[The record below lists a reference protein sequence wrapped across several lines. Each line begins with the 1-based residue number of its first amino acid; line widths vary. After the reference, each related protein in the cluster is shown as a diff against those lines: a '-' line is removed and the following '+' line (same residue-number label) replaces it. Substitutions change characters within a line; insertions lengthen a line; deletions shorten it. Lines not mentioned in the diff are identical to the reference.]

1 MLASL
6 PLPDLPAAL
15 AETRYAFEDLGVDG
29 ITLLTSYSGRHLG
42 DPYYEPLMA
51 ELDRFSVVVLLHPAS
66 PPCWEAT
73 TVVRPRPTLGFLL
86 ESTRA
91 VANLVLKGVLQRYP
105 AIRFVDPHAGAALP
119 ALIGRIAALAFVG
132 EDRPVEAQPHLQS
145 AAAAAPSYICLR
157 GNGAY
162 TTTHMT

>member
-6 PLPDLPAAL
+6 P
-15 AETRYAFEDLGVDG
+15 GVDG

-73 TVVRPRPTLGFLL
+73 TVVRPRPTLGFL
-86 ESTRA
+86 
-91 VANLVLKGVLQRYP
+91 VLKGVLQRYP

-119 ALIGRIAALAFVG
+119 ALVGPIAALAFVG

-145 AAAAAPSYICLR
+145 AAAAAAAPSCICLR

-162 TTTHMT
+162 TTTHVT